1 MILRDYQQECVA
13 AIRKEWEDHQSTLIV
28 VPTGCGKTQ
37 VFSEIIRLALPNRSL
52 VMVHREE
59 LVDQAQLRIEKIAGI
74 QCEIEMAQ
82 STANMSPRLDGQS
95 PTCVIAS
102 VQSLYRRLAKY
113 NPNDFTVLIA
123 DEAHHATADTWRRII
138 DHFKVNPKLKIL
150 GVTATPDRA
159 DEEALGQV
167 FETVAFD
174 YEILDA
180 IHDGWLVPVD
190 QQMVHIGGLDFSAMR
205 TTAGDLNG
213 ADLAAVMESEKNLQG
228 MVGSSIDIIGDKQSL
243 MFASS
248 VRHAEMAAEIFN
260 RHRPGM
266 AEFVCGKT
274 ENEKRRDIIAR
285 YRDGTTQVLCNVGIA
300 TEGFDAPAAAVILNG
315 RPTKSRALYAQIAG
329 RALRPLSGLVDGLET
344 SDERKS
350 AIAASTKP
358 CALLVDFVG
367 NSGKHKLIY
376 SADILGGNVSEEAI
390 ELAIARSKSASGPV
404 RMSALLDDSEKTLAE
419 EREEKRRMEEAHRAR
434 LVAKVRYST
443 SQVNPFDVFD
453 LSPVRER
460 GWDQG
465 KKLSEKQRS
474 LLLKQGI
481 DGDQMPYVQA
491 KAVLNEMFRR
501 WNDNLC
507 TFKQAKLLKKHG
519 YDTKAMTMK
528 EASSRIDA
536 LARNNWK
543 RPAEPPR
550 TSQFDEVPSLPPQE
564 ALPEPHQADLGGWR

>member
-1 MILRDYQQECVA
+1 MILRDYQQECVV
-13 AIRKEWEDHQSTLIV
+13 AIRNEWLDHQSTLIV

-37 VFSEIIRLALPNRSL
+37 IFSEIIRLAIPNKSL

-59 LVDQAQLRIEKIAGI
+59 LADQAQLRIEKIAGI
-74 QCEIEMAQ
+74 HCEVEMAA
-82 STANMSPRLDGQS
+82 SHADMSPRLDGQS
-95 PTCVIAS
+95 PKCVIAS

-113 NPNDFTVLIA
+113 DPDEFSVLIA
-123 DEAHHATADTWRRII
+123 DEAHHATADTWRTII
-138 DHFKVNPKLKIL
+138 NHFKSNPKLKIL

-228 MVGSSIDIIGDKQSL
+228 MVGSSIEIIGDKQSL

-266 AEFVCGKT
+266 AEFICGRT
-274 ENEKRRDIIAR
+274 EKEKRGDIIAR

-300 TEGFDAPAAAVILNG
+300 TEGFDVPAAAVILNG

-329 RALRPLSGLVDGLET
+329 RALRPLSGLVDGLAT
-344 SDERKS
+344 SDERKT

-376 SADILGGNVSEEAI
+376 SADILGGNVSDEAVS
-390 ELAIARSKSASGPV
+390 LAIARSKAATGPV
-404 RMSALLDDSEKTLAE
+404 RMSALLDDSEKKLAE
-419 EREEKRRMEEAHRAR
+419 EREEKRKMEAARRAR
-434 LVAKVRYST
+434 LVAKVNYS
-443 SQVNPFDVFD
+443 SSSVNPFDVFEI
-453 LSPVRER
+453 SPVRER

-465 KKLSEKQRS
+465 KKLSEKQRAM
-474 LLLKQGI
+474 LLRHGI
-481 DGDQMPYVQA
+481 DGDQMPYAQA
-491 KAVLNEMFRR
+491 KALLNEVFRR
-501 WNDNLC
+501 WNNKLC

-519 YDTKAMTMK
+519 YDTKAMTMS
-528 EASSRIDA
+528 EATSRIDA
-536 LARNNWK
+536 LAKNNWK
-543 RPAEPPR
+543 RPVEP
-550 TSQFDEVPSLPPQE
+550 SKFADVPSLPPPQE
-564 ALPEPHQADLGGWR
+564 SLPEPHQADLGGWR

>member
-1 MILRDYQQECVA
+1 MILRDYQQECVE

-37 VFSEIIRLALPNRSL
+37 IFSEVIRRVLPNRSL

-59 LVDQAQLRIEKIAGI
+59 LADQAQLRIEKIAGI
-74 QCEIEMAQ
+74 HCEVEMAE
-82 STANMSPRLDGQS
+82 SYANMSPRLDGES
-95 PTCVIAS
+95 PKCVIAS

-113 NPNDFTVLIA
+113 NPSDFSVLIA

-138 DHFKVNPKLKIL
+138 DHFKVNPKLRIL

-167 FETVAFD
+167 FQTVAFD

-228 MVGSSIDIIGDKQSL
+228 MVGSSIEIIGDKQSL

-260 RHRPGM
+260 RHKPGM
-266 AEFVCGKT
+266 AEFICGRT
-274 ENEKRRDIIAR
+274 ETEKRRDIIAR

-344 SDERKS
+344 PDERRA

-390 ELAIARSKSASGPV
+390 NLAIARSKATAGSV
-404 RMSALLDDSEKTLAE
+404 RMSALLDDSEKKLAD
-419 EREEKRRMEEAHRAR
+419 EREEKRRMEEARRAR
-434 LVAKVRYST
+434 LVAKVKYST

-465 KKLSEKQRS
+465 KKLSEKQRG

-481 DGDQMPYVQA
+481 NGDQMPYVQA

-501 WNDNLC
+501 WNNNLC

-519 YDTKAMTMK
+519 YNTKTMTMK
-528 EASSRIDA
+528 EASARIDA
-536 LARNNWK
+536 LAKNNWS
-543 RPAEPPR
+543 RPAEPEKV
-550 TSQFDEVPSLPPQE
+550 SAFADVPSLPPPPQE
-564 ALPEPHQADLGGWR
+564 SLQGNLGGWVS